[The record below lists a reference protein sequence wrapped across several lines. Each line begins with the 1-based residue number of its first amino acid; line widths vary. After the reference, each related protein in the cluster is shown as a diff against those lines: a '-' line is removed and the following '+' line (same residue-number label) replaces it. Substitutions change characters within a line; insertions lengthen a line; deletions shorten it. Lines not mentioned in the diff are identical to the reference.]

1 MTLQQMIV
9 DLADSNLDGEN
20 GWYRWKEISRSKLP
34 LGVSLPEGNR
44 YAQNVALK
52 LELHRIWS
60 ISNPSQ
66 RFAIAK
72 YYVSTWGGVPKNND
86 ETLTGYVTQEPDSV
100 ISRNGKKGVA
110 SWSKVLCIRDPKK
123 YAIFD
128 ARVSTALNC
137 LQIIGQTELPKL
149 LPLLPGRNKTIKAG
163 AQEIARHAVQHHWDE
178 RENRRFYDDYLGLI
192 RNVARSSRVPNT
204 EIYTI
209 EMLLFAQAE
218 CLLSAAFPNA
228 AVGK

>member
-9 DLADSNLDGEN
+9 DLADSDLDGEN

-100 ISRNGKKGVA
+100 ISGNGKTGVA

-128 ARVSTALNC
+128 ARIYGVELSADHRSDRASEITPFAPRTEQNDQSRSTGNSAS
-137 LQIIGQTELPKL
+137 
-149 LPLLPGRNKTIKAG
+149 
-163 AQEIARHAVQHHWDE
+163 
-178 RENRRFYDDYLGLI
+178 
-192 RNVARSSRVPNT
+192 RSSTSLGRTLKPPV
-204 EIYTI
+204 
-209 EMLLFAQAE
+209 L
-218 CLLSAAFPNA
+218 
-228 AVGK
+228 